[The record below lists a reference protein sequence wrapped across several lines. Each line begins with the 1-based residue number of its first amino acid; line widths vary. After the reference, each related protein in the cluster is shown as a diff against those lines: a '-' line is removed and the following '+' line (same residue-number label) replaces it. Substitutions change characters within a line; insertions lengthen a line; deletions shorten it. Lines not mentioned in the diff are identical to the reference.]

1 MKKMGHIK
9 VVLPLA
15 LVVFAMLPSL
25 VYAQQE
31 RQTVNVDSRQ
41 SSNRQE
47 EWLARSEA
55 ISRIHNNEEKL
66 VRGAYA
72 KLMRYQQAYVAE
84 TAEVNKLAAR
94 PQDNIEFELR
104 NFHTGPIE
112 EISDELYEDIVS
124 PPTGDILT
132 VAPKIG
138 RAHV

>member
-1 MKKMGHIK
+1 MKKRAHLK
-9 VVLPLA
+9 VILPLA
-15 LVVFAMLPSL
+15 LVVVVMFPSSGN
-25 VYAQQE
+25 AQEQ
-31 RQTVNVDSRQ
+31 RQ
-41 SSNRQE
+41 SVNADSQQSSTRQK

-72 KLMRYQQAYVAE
+72 KLRRYQHAYVAE

-112 EISDELYEDIVS
+112 
-124 PPTGDILT
+124 
-132 VAPKIG
+132 
-138 RAHV
+138 